1 MTGKDK
7 PEILIVE
14 DSPTQAEGL
23 KYTIE
28 RGGYSVRLAR
38 NGREALEAMEHRKPT
53 IVITDIMMPEMDGL
67 QLCRKIKED
76 ERFREIPV
84 ILLTA
89 LSDPEDILR
98 GLECGADNF
107 ITKPYD
113 EKYLLTRIHHIL
125 INDELRKESKMKMGV
140 EIIFKGQKYFINS
153 ERQQILDLL
162 ISAYE
167 TAVMKNRELKT
178 VQEELESLN
187 ESLEKKVEERTAALV
202 AESEER
208 KRAEERALQ
217 MQKLESLRVLAGG
230 IAHDLNNL
238 MVAVMGN
245 AGLALHALPNGSPA
259 REYVADI
266 EKATD
271 KVTNFSKQILSFTSK
286 APAKREPV
294 QINDVVSDTA
304 HFLLASI
311 TKSAELEFRLSEDL
325 PAIMADPQSMQ
336 QIVMNLIINA
346 SDAIGDRKG
355 SIRVSTGKMYA
366 DRKYLDSLY
375 KHGIS
380 EGEYVYV
387 EVADTGCGMSPET
400 RKRIFEPFFTT
411 KFTGRGIGLS
421 AVFGIVCAHGGT
433 IALESEEGCGATFR
447 ILLPV
452 PAKAVEVAAAKPI
465 SKDIWSGKGTILLA
479 DDEKDS
485 LLMAKK
491 VLEGA
496 GYSVLTAVDG
506 TEAIKIFG
514 KNSDTISAVILDLI
528 MPHVRGDE
536 AAKEIRRI
544 RGDVNILLLSGYHE
558 IDLMEINNGPGK
570 TAILEKPYKITK
582 LLGAVHEMLKA

>member
-1 MTGKDK
+1 
-7 PEILIVE
+7 
-14 DSPTQAEGL
+14 
-23 KYTIE
+23 
-28 RGGYSVRLAR
+28 
-38 NGREALEAMEHRKPT
+38 
-53 IVITDIMMPEMDGL
+53 
-67 QLCRKIKED
+67 
-76 ERFREIPV
+76 
-84 ILLTA
+84 
-89 LSDPEDILR
+89 
-98 GLECGADNF
+98 
-107 ITKPYD
+107 
-113 EKYLLTRIHHIL
+113 
-125 INDELRKESKMKMGV
+125 
-140 EIIFKGQKYFINS
+140 
-153 ERQQILDLL
+153 
-162 ISAYE
+162 
-167 TAVMKNRELKT
+167 MKNRELKT

-187 ESLEKKVEERTAALV
+187 ESLEKKVEERTAALM

-266 EKATD
+266 EKATE
-271 KVTNFSKQILSFTSK
+271 KVTNFSNQILSFTSN
-286 APAKREPV
+286 AATKREPV
-294 QINDVVSDTA
+294 NLNAIVNDTA

-346 SDAIGDRKG
+346 SDAIGERKG

-375 KHGIS
+375 KNGIP
-380 EGEYVYV
+380 EGEYIYV
-387 EVADTGCGMSPET
+387 EVADTGCGMSPDT

-433 IALESEEGCGATFR
+433 IALESEEGCGAKFR

-452 PAKAVEVAAAKPI
+452 PAKPVAAAAVKPV
-465 SKDIWSGKGTILLA
+465 SEDVWHGKGSILIV

-491 VLEGA
+491 VLESA
-496 GYSVLTAVDG
+496 GYSVLTAEDG
-506 TEAIKIFG
+506 AEAIKVYRN
-514 KNSDTISAVILDLI
+514 NSDTVSVVILDLV

-544 RGDVNILLLSGYHE
+544 RDDVSILLLSGYHE
-558 IDLMEINNGPGK
+558 IDLTGINNGPGK
-570 TAILEKPYKITK
+570 TTILEKPYKITK
-582 LLGAVHEMLKA
+582 LLGAVQDILKD

>member
-7 PEILIVE
+7 PEILVVE
-14 DSPTQAEGL
+14 DSPTQAESL
-23 KYTIE
+23 KYSME
-28 RGGYSVRLAR
+28 KGGYIVRVAR
-38 NGREALEAMEHRKPT
+38 NGREALEAMEHRKPNV
-53 IVITDIMMPEMDGL
+53 VITDIMMPEMDGF
-67 QLCRKIKED
+67 QFCRKIKD
-76 ERFREIPV
+76 NERFRKIPV
-84 ILLTA
+84 VLLTA
-89 LSDPEDILR
+89 LSEPEDVLK

-107 ITKPYD
+107 VMKPY
-113 EKYLLTRIHHIL
+113 EEQNMLARIHQIL
-125 INDELRKESKMKMGV
+125 VNDELRQASKMQRGV
-140 EIIFKGQKYFINS
+140 EMFFKGQKYFITS

-162 ISAYE
+162 MSTYE
-167 TAVMKNRELKT
+167 TAVIKNHELKA
-178 VQEELESLN
+178 VQVKLESLN
-187 ESLEKKVEERTAALV
+187 EGLEKKVGERTAALM
-202 AESEER
+202 AEIEER
-208 KRAEERALQ
+208 KRTEAEAHSL
-217 MQKLESLRVLAGG
+217 QKLESLRVLAGG

-245 AGLALHALPNGSPA
+245 AGLALRALPNDAPA
-259 REYVADI
+259 REYVAAI
-266 EKATD
+266 EKATE

-286 APAKREPV
+286 APTKREPV
-294 QINDVVSDTA
+294 QLNEVVKDTA

-311 TKSAELEFRLSEDL
+311 SKNAELEFRLSDGL
-325 PAIMADPQSMQ
+325 PAIMADTQSMQ

-366 DRKYLDSLY
+366 DRKYLENFFKND
-375 KHGIS
+375 IP
-380 EGEYVYV
+380 EGEYAYI

-400 RKRIFEPFFTT
+400 RRRVFEPFFTT

-433 IALESEEGCGATFR
+433 IALESEEGCGAKFR

-452 PAKAVEVAAAKPI
+452 PETALEVAASKPV
-465 SKDIWSGKGTILLA
+465 SEDVWNGKGSILLV

-496 GYSVLTAVDG
+496 GYSVLTAEDG
-506 TEAIKIFG
+506 AEAIKKF
-514 KNSDTISAVILDLI
+514 KENANSITAVIMDLI

-536 AAKEIRRI
+536 AAKEIRLI
-544 RGDVNILLLSGYHE
+544 KNDVNILLLSGYHE
-558 IDLMEINNGPGK
+558 IDLTEMSGGPGK

-582 LLGAVHEMLKA
+582 LLGAVKDILKA